1 MHVRADVLAAARA
14 YVEGT
19 ELEVLVV
26 STGAHPLPRSGRWPD
41 WRLLWL
47 LVGLIAA
54 AGTAVAL
61 DRTAFLGS
69 QEVSSAPKD
78 VQDSVQALVRGSVP
92 GALLFVRQGDRSYTV
107 TAGYA
112 EKATKRPMRAGDTF
126 PIGSTTKAFTAVLVM
141 RLVAQGEIALDDPL
155 SKYLPRL
162 LPDGKRIT
170 IGELLSH
177 TSGLQ
182 NFTDDTRFLAPY
194 MRGNFGYAWTPK
206 QMVAF
211 AATSPLAFAPG
222 TKFSY
227 SNTNYV
233 VLALLAER
241 VGGKSYEK
249 QLADYIFRP
258 LKLDHTSLPAS
269 NKTLPDVHGYVGFRT
284 RGKPD
289 GAGNF
294 DSAALTPAFG
304 WSAGGIRATAKDEAD
319 FFRGL
324 FSGKLL
330 PAAQVAAMEDTSAT
344 GGVYGLGLMPT
355 GGHESA
361 WRAYTQAITT
371 TCGRAWGHGGAFPGY
386 YQLPISSPDG
396 SRQAVL
402 LVNTEEEL
410 LSVAQFKQVYNVLAT
425 AYCRGVPS

>member
-1 MHVRADVLAAARA
+1 
-14 YVEGT
+14 
-19 ELEVLVV
+19 V
-26 STGAHPLPRSGRWPD
+26 SAGAHPLPHAGRWPHR
-41 WRLLWL
+41 RLLWL

-54 AGTAVAL
+54 AGTAIAL
-61 DRTAFLGS
+61 DRAVFSGS
-69 QEVSSAPKD
+69 QADSSAPKD
-78 VQDSVQALVRGSVP
+78 VQNRVQALVRGSIP

-112 EKATKRPMRAGDTF
+112 EKANKTPMRAGDTF
-126 PIGSTTKAFTAVLVM
+126 PINYTW
-141 RLVAQGEIALDDPL
+141 P
-155 SKYLPRL
+155 
-162 LPDGKRIT
+162 
-170 IGELLSH
+170 
-177 TSGLQ
+177 
-182 NFTDDTRFLAPY
+182 
-194 MRGNFGYAWTPK
+194 PK
-206 QMVAF
+206 QIVAF

-233 VLALLAER
+233 VLALRAER

-249 QLADYIFRP
+249 QLADYIFAP
-258 LKLDHTSLPAS
+258 LKLDHTSLPPS
-269 NKTLPDVHGYVGFRT
+269 NKTLPDVHGYVGVAAH
-284 RGKPD
+284 GKAD

-304 WSAGGIRATAKDEAD
+304 WSAGGTRATAEDEAD

-344 GGVYGLGLMPT
+344 GGAYGLGLIPT

-361 WRAYTQAITT
+361 WRAFTRTITT
-371 TCGRAWGHGGAFPGY
+371 TCGRAWGHGGAFPGR
-386 YQLPISSPDG
+386 YQLPISSPEG

-402 LVNTEEEL
+402 LVNTEEAL
-410 LSVAQFKQVYNVLAT
+410 LSPAPYKQVYSVLAT
-425 AYCRGVPS
+425 AYCRGVTS

>member
-1 MHVRADVLAAARA
+1 M
-14 YVEGT
+14 
-19 ELEVLVV
+19 
-26 STGAHPLPRSGRWPD
+26 STGARPLPRLGSH

-47 LVGLIAA
+47 LVGLITA
-54 AGTAVAL
+54 AGTAVVL
-61 DRTAFLGS
+61 DRTAFTGS
-69 QEVSSAPKD
+69 RAVPSAPKD
-78 VQDSVQALVRGSVP
+78 VQDSVQALVRGGSVP

-112 EKATKRPMRAGDTF
+112 EKANETPMRAGDTF
-126 PIGSTTKAFTAVLVM
+126 PIGSTTKTFTAVLVM
-141 RLVAQGEIALDDPL
+141 RLVAQGKIALDDPV
-155 SKYLPRL
+155 SKYLPGL

-170 IGELLSH
+170 IRMLLSH
-177 TSGLQ
+177 TSGLPE
-182 NFTDDTRFLAPY
+182 FVDDTRFGAPY
-194 MRGNFGYAWTPK
+194 MRGDFGYSWSPE

-211 AATSPLAFAPG
+211 AVANPPAFAPG

-227 SNTNYV
+227 SSTNYV

-241 VGGKSYEK
+241 VGGKSYET

-269 NKTLPDVHGYVGFRT
+269 NETLPDVHGYVGLGA

-294 DSAALTPAFG
+294 DSAALTPAYG
-304 WSAGGIRATAKDEAD
+304 WSAGGIRATAEDEAD

-324 FSGKLL
+324 FSGRLL
-330 PAAQVAAMEDTSAT
+330 PAAQVAAMQDTSAT
-344 GGVYGLGLMPT
+344 GGAYGLGIMPT

-361 WRAYTQAITT
+361 WRAFTQTITT
-371 TCGRAWGHGGAFPGY
+371 SCGRAWGHGGAFPGY

-402 LVNTEEEL
+402 LVNTEQAL
-410 LSVAQFKQVYNVLAT
+410 LSPAQFTQIYDVLAT